1 MTAVPLSLVDV
12 SAIASPRP
20 HVPAGTFPPKV
31 TASGPVTTEQ
41 LGDQIAELS
50 AHLHAAEYRLL
61 EMLREFDTREGWGHP
76 GFRSCAQWLS
86 WRTGIAPGPARERVR
101 VARALGTLPRIS
113 AAMRRGQLSWSKVRA
128 ITRVAT
134 AANEVDLLEFALT
147 GTAAHVERVVRSWR
161 RVDRLEAARDE
172 RARHRQRYLE
182 LFTDHTGAVR
192 IEGLLDPEVAA
203 VLQRALEAAA
213 DALFQREPARDPMDA
228 NPSGPG
234 PSGAATTRE
243 ETTGAE
249 PTGADQPPPGD
260 RPTATQR
267 RADALGFLAER
278 ALAAG
283 FAPSTAAGTRAD
295 RFQVMVHVDAAE
307 LAEDAADGGA
317 SLEAH
322 LGADLDVPAGTFRRL
337 ACDASTVTLLHGAAG
352 DTLSVGRRTRTVP
365 PAIRRA
371 LRHRDRGC
379 RFPGCGNRFADA
391 HHIRHWADGGETRL
405 DNLVLLCR
413 HHHRAVHEG
422 GVRVERLDDG
432 SFRFTA
438 PDARELRDAPPLP
451 ALAHDWD
458 ALGPDAWTHTRDGLV
473 MTPWTSSSRWNGEPL
488 DLPLAVSAFRN
499 LRGQA

>member
-1 MTAVPLSLVDV
+1 MSPAALALV
-12 SAIASPRP
+12 ASSELPIP
-20 HVPAGTFPPKV
+20 TLDVPAGTSSPAIPPSR
-31 TASGPVTTEQ
+31 ALTTEE
-41 LGDQIAELS
+41 LADRIAEIS
-50 AHLHAAEYRLL
+50 AHLHAAEYQLL
-61 EMLREFDTREGWGHP
+61 TLLREFDMREGWGHP

-101 VARALGTLPRIS
+101 VARALATLPRV
-113 AAMRRGQLSWSKVRA
+113 ADAMRRGQLSWSKVRA

-134 AANEVDLLEFALT
+134 PANEAELLEFALT
-147 GTAAHVERVVRSWR
+147 GTAAHVERVVRGWR

-182 LFTDHTGAVR
+182 LSTDHTGAVR

-213 DALFQREPARDPMDA
+213 DALFQREPARDSMDA
-228 NPSGPG
+228 NPSGPEA
-234 PSGAATTRE
+234 SGAKATGG
-243 ETTGAE
+243 ETTE
-249 PTGADQPPPGD
+249 ADQPPPD
-260 RPTATQR
+260 HRPTATQR

-283 FAPSTAAGTRAD
+283 FARSSGATRAD

-317 SLEAH
+317 SLETH

-337 ACDASTVTLLHGAAG
+337 ACDASTVTMVHGADGAAL
-352 DTLSVGRRTRTVP
+352 TVGRRTRTVP

-405 DNLVLLCR
+405 ENLVLLCR
-413 HHHRAVHEG
+413 HHHRAVHEE
-422 GVRVERLDDG
+422 GVQVERLDDG

-451 ALAHDWD
+451 ALAPDWD
-458 ALGPDAWTHTRDGLV
+458 ALDPGGWTHTREGLV

-488 DLPLAVSAFRN
+488 DLPLAVRAFRG
-499 LRGQA
+499 LREEA